1 MDASYASVEQRDNP
15 DLRGKALAVGGSAA
29 RGVVAA
35 ASYQARVFGV
45 HSAMPS
51 VPRSGMPGADLREAT
66 LRRLQAS
73 PQQIRAIF
81 AEFTPLIEPLSL
93 HEAYL
98 DATENLPGMQL
109 ATEIAREIRAKIK
122 AITELNA
129 SARDLLHRSV
139 QS

>member
-1 MDASYASVEQRDNP
+1 
-15 DLRGKALAVGGSAA
+15 
-29 RGVVAA
+29 
-35 ASYQARVFGV
+35 
-45 HSAMPS
+45 
-51 VPRSGMPGADLREAT
+51 MPGADLREAT